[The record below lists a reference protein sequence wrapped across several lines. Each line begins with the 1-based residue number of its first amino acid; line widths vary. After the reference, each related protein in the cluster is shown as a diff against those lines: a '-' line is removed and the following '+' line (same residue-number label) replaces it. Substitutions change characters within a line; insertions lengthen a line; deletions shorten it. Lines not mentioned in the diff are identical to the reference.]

1 VSLSILLTE
10 QKKIMFVQLRAL
22 LFASLCLD
30 LVAAPSAV
38 AGDISGLITITR
50 RLTPRPVAASFYES
64 RGISVAAPAESTVT
78 TAEEY
83 ARVVVYLDG
92 PELPPGPPASAEI
105 TQKGRH
111 FEPAI
116 VHVPVGSTV
125 SFPNGDPIFHNV
137 FSLSKAKQFDL
148 GYYPEGRTRVVRFER
163 PGVVQVYCH
172 LHSNMSAAVLVVPS
186 AWHTQ
191 PGGDGSFS
199 LTGIPAG
206 RNEIVAW
213 HRTAGAFKRWIDVPA
228 AGSTEVAITIP
239 LRDGDQA
246 SQ

>member
-1 VSLSILLTE
+1 MM
-10 QKKIMFVQLRAL
+10 QVQRAL
-22 LFASLCLD
+22 FGLFCL
-30 LVAAPSAV
+30 AAVVTPPAV
-38 AGDISGLITITR
+38 AGDVCGVVTITR
-50 RLTPRPVAASFYES
+50 RLTPRPIPATFYEN
-64 RGISVAAPAESTVT
+64 RGISVATPAESTVT

-92 PELPPGPPASAEI
+92 PGLPPGPAVSAEI

-125 SFPNGDPIFHNV
+125 SFPNADPIFHNV

-148 GYYPEGRTRVVRFER
+148 GYYPEGRTRVVRFEKS
-163 PGVVQVYCH
+163 GVVQVYCH

-186 AWHTQ
+186 AWHVQ

-199 LTGIPAG
+199 FTGVPEG
-206 RNEIVAW
+206 RHEVVAW
-213 HRTAGAFKRWIDVPA
+213 HRSAGAFKRWIDVPA
-228 AGSTEVAITIP
+228 AGSTDIAITIP